1 VKRGTPEPYGSGYR
15 HMVMRRT
22 LGILA
27 LLLAL
32 AACGSDAQDSAGDA
46 PDPGVGPA
54 VTQVAL
60 LTGTSAGGEVT
71 TEPTVLADDAAVQAY
86 ADQFR
91 NDELG
96 GEIVTTAAKTEVPEG
111 QQLAAAVAAVGCEV
125 PTRVVGTGTDDDVA
139 LHAVL
144 PSPTKECFA
153 PITTVALVLLPE

>member
-1 VKRGTPEPYGSGYR
+1 
-15 HMVMRRT
+15 MDMRRT
-22 LGILA
+22 LGITA

-32 AACGSDAQDSAGDA
+32 AACGSDQEPANDA
-46 PDPGVGPA
+46 PGPGVGPA

-71 TEPTVLADDAAVQAY
+71 TVPTVLADDAAVQEY

-96 GEIVTTAAKTEVPEG
+96 GEIVTTAAKTEVPAG
-111 QQLAAAVAAVGCEV
+111 QQLGAAVVAVGCEV
-125 PTRVVGTGTDDDVA
+125 PTRVVATGTDDDVA

>member
-1 VKRGTPEPYGSGYR
+1 
-15 HMVMRRT
+15 MDMRRT
-22 LGILA
+22 LGIIA
-27 LLLAL
+27 LLMAL
-32 AACGSDAQDSAGDA
+32 AACGSDQEPENDA

-54 VTQVAL
+54 VPQVAL

-71 TEPTVLADDAAVQAY
+71 TEPTVLADDAAVQEY

-96 GEIVTTAAKTEVPEG
+96 GEIVTTAAKTDVPEG
-111 QQLAAAVAAVGCEV
+111 QQLGAAVVAVGCEV
-125 PTRVVGTGTDDDVA
+125 PSRVVATGTDEDVA

>member
-1 VKRGTPEPYGSGYR
+1 
-15 HMVMRRT
+15 MVMRRT
-22 LGILA
+22 LGITA

-32 AACGSDAQDSAGDA
+32 AACGSEAPDSAGDA
-46 PDPGVGPA
+46 PDPGEGPT

-60 LTGTSAGGEVT
+60 LTATSAGGEVT
-71 TEPTVLADDAAVQAY
+71 TEPTPLPDAAAVREY

-96 GEIVTTAAKTEVPEG
+96 GEIVTAAADATVPEG
-111 QQLAAAVAAVGCEV
+111 QQLAAAVVAVGCEV
-125 PTRVVGTGTDDDVA
+125 PTRVVGTGTASDVE

>member
-1 VKRGTPEPYGSGYR
+1 
-15 HMVMRRT
+15 MVMRPI
-22 LGILA
+22 LGTLA

-32 AACGSDAQDSAGDA
+32 AGCGSDDGTADDA
-46 PDPGVGPA
+46 KLDPGVSG

-60 LTGTSAGGEVT
+60 LSGTSAGGEVT
-71 TEPTVLADDAAVQAY
+71 TEPTPLADAAAVRAY

-96 GEIVTTAAKTEVPEG
+96 GEIVAAAAKAEVPEG
-111 QQLAAAVAAVGCEV
+111 RQLAAAVVAVGCEV

-144 PSPTKECFA
+144 PSPTKKCFA
-153 PITTVALVLLPE
+153 PITTVALVLLPD

>member
-1 VKRGTPEPYGSGYR
+1 
-15 HMVMRRT
+15 MVMRRT
-22 LGILA
+22 LGIIA
-27 LLLAL
+27 LLLAS
-32 AACGSDAQDSAGDA
+32 AACGSDQESANDA

-71 TEPTVLADDAAVQAY
+71 TEPTVLADDAAAQEY

-111 QQLAAAVAAVGCEV
+111 QQLGAAVVAVGCEV
-125 PTRVVGTGTDDDVA
+125 PTR
-139 LHAVL
+139 
-144 PSPTKECFA
+144 
-153 PITTVALVLLPE
+153 

>member
-1 VKRGTPEPYGSGYR
+1 
-15 HMVMRRT
+15 MVMRRT
-22 LGILA
+22 LGIIV

-32 AACGSDAQDSAGDA
+32 AACGSDTQDSAGEA

-60 LTGTSAGGEVT
+60 LTATSAGGEVT
-71 TEPTVLADDAAVQAY
+71 TEPTVLADAAAAREY

-96 GEIVTTAAKTEVPEG
+96 GEIVATADKTEVPG
-111 QQLAAAVAAVGCEV
+111 DQQLAAAVVSVGC
-125 PTRVVGTGTDDDVA
+125 DVE

-153 PITTVALVLLPE
+153 PITTVALVLVPA

>member
-1 VKRGTPEPYGSGYR
+1 
-15 HMVMRRT
+15 MIMRRILGT
-22 LGILA
+22 LL

-32 AACGSDAQDSAGDA
+32 TACGSDAQDSAGDA

-71 TEPTVLADDAAVQAY
+71 TEPTVLADEAAVQEY

-96 GEIVTTAAKTEVPEG
+96 GEIVETAAKTEVPDG
-111 QQLAAAVAAVGCEV
+111 QQLAAAVVAVGCEV
-125 PTRVVGTGTDDDVA
+125 PTRVVGTGTDEDVA

-153 PITTVALVLLPE
+153 PITTVAVVLLPE

>member
-1 VKRGTPEPYGSGYR
+1 
-15 HMVMRRT
+15 MVMRHT
-22 LGILA
+22 LGIIA
-27 LLLAL
+27 FLLAL
-32 AACGSDAQDSAGDA
+32 TACGSDAQDSAGDA

-71 TEPTVLADDAAVQAY
+71 TEPTVLADGAAVQEY

-96 GEIVTTAAKTEVPEG
+96 GEIVAAAEKAEVPEG
-111 QQLAAAVAAVGCEV
+111 QQLAAAVVAVGCEV
-125 PTRVVGTGTDDDVA
+125 PTRVVATGTDEDVA

>member
-1 VKRGTPEPYGSGYR
+1 MDMRHNLGT
-15 HMVMRRT
+15 
-22 LGILA
+22 LL

-32 AACGSDAQDSAGDA
+32 TACGSDAQDSARDPA
-46 PDPGVGPA
+46 DPGVGPA

-60 LTGTSAGGEVT
+60 LTGTAAGGEVT
-71 TEPTVLADDAAVQAY
+71 TEPTALADDAAVQEY

-96 GEIVTTAAKTEVPEG
+96 GEIVATAAKTEVPEG
-111 QQLAAAVAAVGCEV
+111 QQLGAAVVSVGCEV
-125 PTRVVGTGTDDDVA
+125 PTRVVATGTDEDVA

>member
-1 VKRGTPEPYGSGYR
+1 
-15 HMVMRRT
+15 MDMRRT
-22 LGILA
+22 LGIIA

-32 AACGSDAQDSAGDA
+32 AACGSDQESANDA

-54 VTQVAL
+54 MTQVAL

-71 TEPTVLADDAAVQAY
+71 TEPTVLADDAAVQEY

-96 GEIVTTAAKTEVPEG
+96 GEIVTTAAKTEVPDG
-111 QQLAAAVAAVGCEV
+111 QQLAAAVVAVGCEV
-125 PTRVVGTGTDDDVA
+125 PTRVVATGTDEDVA
-139 LHAVL
+139 LNAVL

>member
-1 VKRGTPEPYGSGYR
+1 
-15 HMVMRRT
+15 MIMRRT
-22 LGILA
+22 LGIIA

-32 AACGSDAQDSAGDA
+32 AACGSDQEPANDA
-46 PDPGVGPA
+46 ADPGGPA

-71 TEPTVLADDAAVQAY
+71 TVPTVLADDAAVQEY

-96 GEIVTTAAKTEVPEG
+96 GEIVTTAAKTEVPAG
-111 QQLAAAVAAVGCEV
+111 QQLGAAVVAVGCEV
-125 PTRVVGTGTDDDVA
+125 PTRVVATGSDDDVA